1 MPHAH
6 STKGKLETTV
16 RRAAKLCDPLGKA
29 PTGGNA
35 MLKTA
40 EVFSSVSVNDLHK
53 AKALYGQSVGS

>member
-1 MPHAH
+1 M
-6 STKGKLETTV
+6 
-16 RRAAKLCDPLGKA
+16 LCDPLGKA